1 MPSPPPAVRVGSRRA
16 SLDADHR
23 GRVWEPSQGSHVN
36 IRGRIPYGLLA
47 TLFVPAAV
55 CYVALFRGLFTFR
68 LGHPW
73 FLLTVPVAIAFIL
86 LLGMRRPRPAYLVH
100 SRASELGA
108 LRPGRMARLRE
119 LPASLRVFSVT
130 LLGLSLARP
139 QTSTREDNLDLE
151 GIDIVITL
159 DMSGSMEE
167 RDLVPN
173 RLEAAKAVIKGF
185 VNRRPSDRIGLVIF
199 GREAYTYAPLTL
211 DHGTL
216 LRMVADLRSG
226 IVDGRGTAIGN
237 GLGVALARLR
247 KSDAKSKVVIL
258 LTDGD
263 NNSGNISPIQAAT
276 FAQKLGVKIYTIL
289 AGARDSAA
297 EEDDRG
303 GGGRYPTNP
312 KLLEEIASM
321 TGGMPYL
328 ATDTGA
334 LSKRFQS
341 ILEDLEKS
349 RIKDRSVLWAELYP
363 YCLWPAFAALLL
375 EILLRLS
382 RLRRLP

>member
-1 MPSPPPAVRVGSRRA
+1 VPNPPIVPGKLPYRWLA
-16 SLDADHR
+16 LLC
-23 GRVWEPSQGSHVN
+23 
-36 IRGRIPYGLLA
+36 IPA
-47 TLFVPAAV
+47 TLI
-55 CYVALFRGLFTFR
+55 YLWMFRSLITFR
-68 LGHPW
+68 FAHPLALAGVTVVLALAIWLG
-73 FLLTVPVAIAFIL
+73 I
-86 LLGMRRPRPAYLVH
+86 RRSRPAFLVH

-108 LRPGRMARLRE
+108 QRKGLMARLRD
-119 LPASLRVFSVT
+119 LPTALRLFALM
-130 LLGLSLARP
+130 LLGLALARP
-139 QTSTREDNLDLE
+139 QTSTREDNLELE
-151 GIDIVITL
+151 GIDIVVTL

-167 RDLVPN
+167 RDLTPN
-173 RLEAAKAVIKGF
+173 RLEAAKAVIADF
-185 VNRRPSDRIGLVIF
+185 VRRRPSDRIGLVIF

-247 KSDAKSKVVIL
+247 KSEAKSKVIIL

-263 NNSGNISPIQAAT
+263 NNAGNISPIQSAT

-289 AGARDSAA
+289 AGSGGSAA
-297 EEDDRG
+297 EEDDAQ
-303 GGGRYPTNP
+303 GGRRYPVNP

-321 TGGMPYL
+321 TGGSPYL
-328 ATDTGA
+328 ATDTSA
-334 LSKRFQS
+334 LGKRFQS

-349 RIKDRSVLWAELYP
+349 RIKDRGVLWAELYP
-363 YCLWPAFAALLL
+363 SFLWPAFAALLL
-375 EILLRLS
+375 DVLLRLS

>member
-1 MPSPPPAVRVGSRRA
+1 VPSPTPTPRSR
-16 SLDADHR
+16 
-23 GRVWEPSQGSHVN
+23 P
-36 IRGRIPYGLLA
+36 RIPWRSLLA
-47 TLFVPAAV
+47 LFLPAAAV
-55 CYVALFRGLFTFR
+55 YVALFRGLITFR
-68 LGHPW
+68 FAHPW
-73 FLLTVPVAIAFIL
+73 FLPLVPL
-86 LLGMRRPRPAYLVH
+86 LLGLVLWLGIRRWRAAYLVH

-108 LRPGRMARLRE
+108 FRPGLLARLRE
-119 LPASLRVFSVT
+119 LPSALRVLAVA
-130 LLGLSLARP
+130 LLGLALARP
-139 QTSTREDNLDLE
+139 QTSTREDSLDLE
-151 GIDIVITL
+151 GIDIVVTL

-167 RDLVPN
+167 RDLAPN
-173 RLEAAKAVIKGF
+173 RLEAAKAVIQDF
-185 VNRRPSDRIGLVIF
+185 VRRRPSDRIGLVIF

-247 KSDAKSKVVIL
+247 KSDAKSKVIIL

-263 NNSGNISPIQAAT
+263 NNAGNISPNQAAA

-289 AGARDSAA
+289 AGARASAA
-297 EEDDRG
+297 EEDDAG
-303 GGGRYPTNP
+303 GRGGRYPVNP

-334 LSKRFQS
+334 LVKRFQS

-363 YCLWPAFAALLL
+363 FFLWPAFGAVLL
-375 EILLRLS
+375 EILLRLG